1 MKMTKA
7 FTMIELIFVIVIL
20 GILSAV
26 ALPKFQGIRNQAD
39 VVNAKA
45 QLATIRSAIVNERQR
60 RLILGDSDY
69 VTRATLSSSATN
81 LFSKVLITP
90 MSGSDTVGN
99 WHTTTADIANGIYKY
114 KLSDG
119 DVTFTYYDSTE
130 SDKSKQGTIVCTNNC
145 SSFN

>member
-60 RLILGDSDY
+60 RLILGDSAY
-69 VTRATLSSSATN
+69 VTRADLSSSATN
-81 LFSKVLITP
+81 LFSKVLVTP
-90 MSGSDTVGN
+90 MSGSNKVGN